1 MKNLMK
7 KFRKSNK
14 GFTLVELIIVVAI
27 IAILTAV
34 VAPQYVKYVEKSR
47 DAVVEAAANEVLTMA
62 KAEAAV
68 GSFTTGGSIT
78 VSKAGI
84 ASTGCVYD
92 GNFGD
97 SIDDFIAACGDQTDL
112 KKSKSTKTFTIA
124 VTTTDA
130 TKSGTTWSD

>member
-1 MKNLMK
+1 MKNLMNK
-7 KFRKSNK
+7 IRKSNK

-47 DAVVEAAANEVLTMA
+47 DSVMEAAANEVLTMA

-68 GSFTTGGSIT
+68 GSFTTGGKIT
-78 VSKAGI
+78 VSKTGI
-84 ASTGCVYD
+84 VNNGCVYD

-97 SIDDFIAACGDQTDL
+97 SMDDFIAACGSQADL
-112 KKSKSTKTFTIA
+112 QKSKSTKSFEIT

-130 TKSGTTWSD
+130 TKSGSTWSD